1 MAYKLKYSGENP
13 DQVLMRRGFTPFI
26 AHGHQPCLSNADLP
40 LNLAKVLVNR
50 LRFELVPLLNEYL
63 QEGRLGSCESELRAY
78 IDWLEGELVRH
89 A

>member
-1 MAYKLKYSGENP
+1 VLLPGHAYFL
-13 DQVLMRRGFTPFI
+13 
-26 AHGHQPCLSNADLP
+26 ADSEP
-40 LNLAKVLVNR
+40 ELVNR
-50 LRFELVPLLNEYL
+50 LHFELVPLLNEYL